1 MGKQLVYNEE
11 AWKCLDSG
19 AKQVYDAVKV
29 TLGPRGHN
37 VVIDKK
43 WGSPTITKDGVTVAK
58 EIELSDPFENM
69 GAQLIK
75 EIASKTNDIAG
86 DGTTTSTVLGYEIFK
101 EGLKSVKRGMNPS
114 VVKKGIEKAIKV
126 AVENIASS
134 SKSVDK
140 TDAIAQVACISA
152 NNDKEIGDLIA
163 EAMDKVGK
171 DGVITIEESKGFET
185 TLDVVEGM
193 QFDKG
198 YVSPYM
204 ITDAERMESIME
216 DPFILITD
224 KKISVIKDLLPI
236 LEKTMN
242 MGKPLV
248 IIAEDFEGEAL
259 STIVLNKLRGT
270 LNVVAVKAPGFGDRR
285 KAMLQDIAILTG
297 GLVISEDAGHNL
309 ETAEVEML
317 GRAKKVTVSKEST
330 TIVEGVGSASDIKA
344 RVAQIKKE
352 LELSDS
358 TYDKEKLQE
367 RLAKL
372 AGGVAVIKAGATTE
386 TELKEKKHR
395 IEDAL
400 AATKAAVE
408 EGIVAGGGTTL
419 IRAIVVVEK
428 LEQST
433 TNEDEKTGIAIVKRA
448 LETPL
453 RTIATNAG
461 LEGAVVV
468 EKVKELK
475 GNNGFN
481 ALTQIYEDLFK
492 AGVVDPVKVVR
503 SSLQNASSI
512 AAMLL
517 TTSVLI
523 ADEPAEEAPG
533 MPGGGMPPGMGGM
546 PGMM

>member
-1 MGKQLVYNEE
+1 MAGKQLVYNED
-11 AWKCLDSG
+11 AWKKLDAG
-19 AKQVYDAVKV
+19 AKAVYEAVKV

-37 VVIDKK
+37 VVIEKK

-58 EIELSDPFENM
+58 EIELKDPFENM

-86 DGTTTSTVLGYEIFK
+86 DGTTTSTVLGYEIFR
-101 EGLKSVKRGMNPS
+101 EGLKSVKMGMNPAA
-114 VVKKGIEKAIKV
+114 VKRGIEKAVDVSVKDITSRSKKV
-126 AVENIASS
+126 ETKDS
-134 SKSVDK
+134 
-140 TDAIAQVACISA
+140 IAQVASISA
-152 NNDKEIGDLIA
+152 NNDAEIGNLIA

-171 DGVITIEESKGFET
+171 DGVITVEESKGFET
-185 TLDVVEGM
+185 TLEVVEGM

-204 ITDAERMESIME
+204 ISDSERMEAIM
-216 DPFILITD
+216 DNPFILITD

-242 MGKPLV
+242 LGKPLM

-259 STIVLNKLRGT
+259 ATIVLNKLRGT

-297 GLVISEDAGHNL
+297 ATVISEETGYTL
-309 ETAEVEML
+309 EATELEML
-317 GRAKKVTVSKEST
+317 GKASKITVSKENT
-330 TIVEGVGSASDIKA
+330 TIVKGAGSAEDIKA

-372 AGGVAVIKAGATTE
+372 AGGVAIIKAGAATE

-395 IEDAL
+395 IEDAI

-419 IRAIVVVEK
+419 IRAIEKVAK
-428 LEQST
+428 LEKDTQD
-433 TNEDEKTGIAIVKRA
+433 EDEKTGISIVKRA

-453 RTIATNAG
+453 KTIAYNAG
-461 LEGAVVV
+461 VEGAVVV
-468 EKVKELK
+468 EKVKASK
-475 GNNGFN
+475 GNEGFN
-481 ALTQIYEDLFK
+481 ALTQEYEDLFE
-492 AGVVDPVKVVR
+492 AGIVDPVKVVR
-503 SSLQNASSI
+503 CSLENAASI
-512 AAMLL
+512 ASMLL

-523 ADEPAEEAPG
+523 AEEPEEEKPMA
-533 MPGGGMPPGMGGM
+533 GGGMGGGMGGM
-546 PGMM
+546 GGMM

>member
-1 MGKQLVYNEE
+1 MAGKELVYNEE
-11 AWKCLDSG
+11 AWKKLDKG
-19 AKQVYDAVKV
+19 AEKVYNAVKV

-37 VVIDKK
+37 VVIEKK

-58 EIELSDPFENM
+58 EIELKDPFENM

-75 EIASKTNDIAG
+75 EIASKTNDVAG

-101 EGLKSVKRGMNPS
+101 EGLKSVKRGMNPAS
-114 VVKKGIEKAIKV
+114 VKRGIEKAVEV
-126 AVENIASS
+126 AVKDITAK
-134 SKSVDK
+134 SKSVEK
-140 TDAIAQVACISA
+140 KDAIAQVAAISA

-193 QFDKG
+193 EFDKG

-204 ITDAERMESIME
+204 ITDSERMEAVLD
-216 DPFILITD
+216 DPYILITD
-224 KKISVIKDLLPI
+224 KKISAIKDLLPV
-236 LEKTMN
+236 LEKTVN
-242 MGKPLV
+242 LSKPLM

-259 STIVLNKLRGT
+259 ATIVLNKLRGT

-285 KAMLQDIAILTG
+285 KAMLQDLAVLTG
-297 GLVISEDAGHNL
+297 GTVISEETGYTL
-309 ETAEVEML
+309 ENTEVEML
-317 GRAKKVTVSKEST
+317 GKAKKVKVTKENT
-330 TIVEGVGSASDIKA
+330 TIVEGNGSNEDIKA
-344 RVAQIKKE
+344 RVAQIKNE
-352 LELSDS
+352 IEMSDS
-358 TYDKEKLQE
+358 SYDKEKLQE

-372 AGGVAVIKAGATTE
+372 SGGVAVIKTGATTE

-395 IEDAL
+395 VEDAL
-400 AATKAAVE
+400 AATRAAVE

-419 IRAIVVVEK
+419 IRAIEVVEK
-428 LEQST
+428 LELET
-433 TNEDEKTGIAIVKRA
+433 KNEDEKTGISIVKRA

-453 RTIATNAG
+453 KTIAYNAG

-475 GNNGFN
+475 GNEGFN
-481 ALTQIYEDLFK
+481 ALTNKYEDLFK
-492 AGVVDPVKVVR
+492 AGVVDPVKVTR
-503 SSLQNASSI
+503 CSLQNAASI
-512 AAMLL
+512 ASMLL

-523 ADEPAEEAPG
+523 AEDPEEEKSAPGG
-533 MPGGGMPPGMGGM
+533 MPGGMGGM